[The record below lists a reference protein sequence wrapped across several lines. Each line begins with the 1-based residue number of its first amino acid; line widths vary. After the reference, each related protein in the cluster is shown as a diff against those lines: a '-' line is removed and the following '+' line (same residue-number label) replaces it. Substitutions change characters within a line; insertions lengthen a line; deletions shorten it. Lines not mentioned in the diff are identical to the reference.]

1 MKKEEMSFEE
11 KLKKLENIVKE
22 LENGGVPLND
32 AIAKFNE
39 AMLLANDC
47 NKILENA
54 SETINKVVK
63 NDTLEE
69 FKVEE

>member
-1 MKKEEMSFEE
+1 MDS
-11 KLKKLENIVKE
+11 IVKE
-22 LENGGVPLND
+22 LESGGVPLND

-47 NKILENA
+47 NKILESAN
-54 SETINKVVK
+54 ETINKVVN
-63 NDTLEE
+63 NDSIED

>member
-1 MKKEEMSFEE
+1 MKELSFEE
-11 KLKKLENIVKE
+11 KLEQLESIVKE
-22 LENGGVPLND
+22 LESGGVPLND

-47 NKILENA
+47 NKILESAN
-54 SETINKVVK
+54 ETINKVVN
-63 NDTLEE
+63 NDSIED

>member
-1 MKKEEMSFEE
+1 MKELSFEE
-11 KLKKLENIVKE
+11 KLEKLESIVKE
-22 LENGGVPLND
+22 LESGGVPLND

-47 NKILENA
+47 NKTLESAN
-54 SETINKVVK
+54 ETINKVVN
-63 NDTLEE
+63 NDSIED

>member
-1 MKKEEMSFEE
+1 MKELSFEE
-11 KLKKLENIVKE
+11 KLEKLESIVKE
-22 LENGGVPLND
+22 LESGGVPLND

-47 NKILENA
+47 NKILESAN
-54 SETINKVVK
+54 ETINKVVN
-63 NDTLEE
+63 NDRIED

>member
-1 MKKEEMSFEE
+1 MKELSFEE
-11 KLKKLENIVKE
+11 KLEKLESIVKE
-22 LENGGVPLND
+22 LESGGVPLND

-47 NKILENA
+47 NKILESAN
-54 SETINKVVK
+54 ETINKVVN
-63 NDTLEE
+63 NDSIEE

>member
-1 MKKEEMSFEE
+1 MKELSFEE
-11 KLKKLENIVKE
+11 KLEKLESIVKE
-22 LENGGVPLND
+22 LESGGVPLND

-54 SETINKVVK
+54 NETINKVVN
-63 NDTLEE
+63 NDTIED

>member
-1 MKKEEMSFEE
+1 MKELTFEE
-11 KLKKLENIVKE
+11 KLEKLEIIVKE
-22 LENGGVPLND
+22 LESGGVPLND

-47 NKILENA
+47 NKILESAN
-54 SETINKVVK
+54 ETINKVVS
-63 NDTLEE
+63 DGTLKD

>member
-1 MKKEEMSFEE
+1 MKIEEMSFEE

>member
-1 MKKEEMSFEE
+1 MKELSFEE
-11 KLKKLENIVKE
+11 KLEKLESIVKE
-22 LENGGVPLND
+22 LESGGVPLND

-47 NKILENA
+47 NKILESAN
-54 SETINKVVK
+54 ETINKVVN
-63 NDTLEE
+63 NDKIED

>member
-1 MKKEEMSFEE
+1 MKELSFEE
-11 KLKKLENIVKE
+11 KLEKLETIVKE
-22 LENGGVPLND
+22 LESGGVPLND

-47 NKILENA
+47 NKILESAN
-54 SETINKVVK
+54 ETINKVVN
-63 NDTLEE
+63 NDTIED

>member
-1 MKKEEMSFEE
+1 MKELIFEE
-11 KLKKLENIVKE
+11 KLEKLESIVKE
-22 LENGGVPLND
+22 LESGGVPLND

-47 NKILENA
+47 NMILESAN
-54 SETINKVVK
+54 ETINKVVN
-63 NDTLEE
+63 NDSIED

>member
-11 KLKKLENIVKE
+11 KLQKLEDIVKE
-22 LENGGVPLND
+22 LESGGVPLND
-32 AIAKFNE
+32 AIAKFND

-63 NDTLEE
+63 NDTLED

>member
-11 KLKKLENIVKE
+11 KLQKLENIVKE

>member
-1 MKKEEMSFEE
+1 MSFEE

>member
-1 MKKEEMSFEE
+1 MKELSFEE
-11 KLKKLENIVKE
+11 KLEKLESIVKE
-22 LENGGVPLND
+22 LESGGVPLND

-47 NKILENA
+47 NKILESAN
-54 SETINKVVK
+54 ETINKVVN
-63 NDTLEE
+63 NDSIED

>member
-1 MKKEEMSFEE
+1 MKELSFEE
-11 KLKKLENIVKE
+11 KLEKLESIVKE
-22 LENGGVPLND
+22 LESGGVPLND

-54 SETINKVVK
+54 NETINKVVN
-63 NDTLEE
+63 NDTVED

>member
-1 MKKEEMSFEE
+1 MNELSFEE
-11 KLKKLENIVKE
+11 KLEKLESIVKE
-22 LENGGVPLND
+22 LESGGVPLND

-47 NKILENA
+47 NKILESAN
-54 SETINKVVK
+54 ETINKVVN
-63 NDTLEE
+63 NDSIED

>member
-1 MKKEEMSFEE
+1 MKELTFEE
-11 KLKKLENIVKE
+11 KLEKLENIVKE
-22 LENGGVPLND
+22 LESGGVPLND

-47 NKILENA
+47 NKILESAN
-54 SETINKVVK
+54 ETINKVVS
-63 NDTLEE
+63 DGTLKD

>member
-1 MKKEEMSFEE
+1 MKELSFEE
-11 KLKKLENIVKE
+11 KLEKLESIVKE
-22 LENGGVPLND
+22 LESGGVPLND

-47 NKILENA
+47 NKIWESAN
-54 SETINKVVK
+54 ETINKVVN
-63 NDTLEE
+63 NDKIED

>member
-1 MKKEEMSFEE
+1 MKELSFEE
-11 KLKKLENIVKE
+11 KLEKLESIVKE
-22 LENGGVPLND
+22 LESGGVPLND

-54 SETINKVVK
+54 NETINKVVN
-63 NDTLEE
+63 NDIVED

>member
-1 MKKEEMSFEE
+1 MKELSFEE
-11 KLKKLENIVKE
+11 KLEKLEGIVKE
-22 LENGGVPLND
+22 LESGGVPLND

-47 NKILENA
+47 NKILESAN
-54 SETINKVVK
+54 ETINKVVN
-63 NDTLEE
+63 NDSIED

>member
-1 MKKEEMSFEE
+1 MKELSFEVKLE
-11 KLKKLENIVKE
+11 KLESIVKE
-22 LENGGVPLND
+22 LESGGVPLND

-47 NKILENA
+47 NKILESAN
-54 SETINKVVK
+54 ETINKVVN
-63 NDTLEE
+63 NDSIED

>member
-1 MKKEEMSFEE
+1 MKELSFEE
-11 KLKKLENIVKE
+11 KLEKLESIVKE
-22 LENGGVPLND
+22 LESGGVPLND

-47 NKILENA
+47 NKILESAN
-54 SETINKVVK
+54 ETINKVVN
-63 NDTLEE
+63 NDTVED